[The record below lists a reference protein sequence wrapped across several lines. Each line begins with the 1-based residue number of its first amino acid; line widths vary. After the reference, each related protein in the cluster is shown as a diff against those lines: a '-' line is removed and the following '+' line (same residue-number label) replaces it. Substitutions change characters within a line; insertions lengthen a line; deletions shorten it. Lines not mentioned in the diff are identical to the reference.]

1 MGQPN
6 LFFSGGVLKVNF
18 SIDIG
23 FKTGKTVVGFSGLLD
38 GSSRTILRFFL
49 GAISVAVQLLTHV
62 RFFYRMLRFL
72 NAVVFRKLLPGCC
85 GLSKGCCLF
94 LKENDRGSMDAGLFK
109 GYLKVFLEEMYC
121 AIGLCSKFF
130 FGSDLDGLRSLE
142 GSLKWFFGG
151 YCFVLQGY
159 R

>member
-49 GAISVAVQLLTHV
+49 GGYICCRSTISPCAVFLQDVAVLECGGFSGIV
-62 RFFYRMLRFL
+62 AWMLWPF
-72 NAVVFRKLLPGCC
+72 
-85 GLSKGCCLF
+85 
-94 LKENDRGSMDAGLFK
+94 
-109 GYLKVFLEEMYC
+109 
-121 AIGLCSKFF
+121 
-130 FGSDLDGLRSLE
+130 
-142 GSLKWFFGG
+142 
-151 YCFVLQGY
+151 
-159 R
+159 